1 MVMMIV
7 MPMVILSI
15 AKFLPVVV
23 EFKQVLLVQ
32 AAMPSAVAPIV
43 YARHYGA
50 NAAAAMHVV
59 ITTSIVA
66 IITIPVTIAFG
77 RVWLGLGEELV
88 CRRAR

>member
-1 MVMMIV
+1 MATGMIV
-7 MPMVILSI
+7 MPMVILSL

-50 NAAAAMHVV
+50 NAAAAMHVA

-66 IITIPVTIAFG
+66 IVTIPVTISLG
-77 RVWLGLGEELV
+77 RVWLGL
-88 CRRAR
+88 